1 MTTTIPCVVPEL
13 VAKRLSAL
21 AKAKKMAPAE
31 LAAQALN
38 EFASSFDARRAIR
51 AHRRGAALAD
61 LGWIDGYEGQS
72 VDDILAFADSEDPY
86 ALLSCL
92 DQAIQEHRRK
102 NPGVTGVENIIV
114 AVMALLREVNNGGFD
129 QFFRNSSK
137 RWAFFVGYALVH
149 IDRKDAAKIVRRA
162 VRALGV
168 PDSAVELGP
177 GVGEA
182 FDILDQ
188 KMSSPSPKR
197 DVIFQECDV
206 AFCNLPKLPASLLA
220 YARKHPGGI
229 LRH

>member
-1 MTTTIPCVVPEL
+1 MTTIIPCVVPEL
-13 VAKRLSAL
+13 VAKRLSVL

-38 EFASSFDARRAIR
+38 EFAGSRDARRAIR
-51 AHRRGAALAD
+51 AHRRGASLAD
-61 LGWIDGYEGQS
+61 LGWIDDYEGQS

-86 ALLSCL
+86 QLLSCL
-92 DQAIQEHRRK
+92 EQAIQEHWRK
-102 NPGVTGVENIIV
+102 NPGATGVENIIM

-137 RWAFFVGYALVH
+137 RWAFFARDALVH
-149 IDRKDAAKIVRRA
+149 IGREDAAKIAGRA
-162 VRALGV
+162 IRALGI
-168 PDSAVELGP
+168 PNTAMAVGP
-177 GVGEA
+177 GVGEK

-188 KMSSPSPKR
+188 KMSTSSTRR
-197 DVIFQECDV
+197 DEIFQECDV

-229 LRH
+229 LRR

>member
-1 MTTTIPCVVPEL
+1 MTTVIPCVVPEL
-13 VAKRLSAL
+13 VAKRLSVL
-21 AKAKKMAPAE
+21 AKAKKMTPAE

-38 EFASSFDARRAIR
+38 EFASSSDARRAIR
-51 AHRRGAALAD
+51 AHRRGASLAD

-86 ALLSCL
+86 QLLSCL
-92 DQAIQEHRRK
+92 EEAIKEHRRK
-102 NPGVTGVENIIV
+102 NPGTTGVENTIT

-137 RWAFFVGYALVH
+137 RWAFFVKDALIHVG
-149 IDRKDAAKIVRRA
+149 REDAAKIAGRA

-168 PDSAVELGP
+168 PDSAMALGP
-177 GVGEA
+177 GAGEA

-188 KMSSPSPKR
+188 KMRTPSTKR
-197 DVIFQECDV
+197 DEIFQECDV
-206 AFCNLPKLPASLLA
+206 AFCHLHKLPASLLA

-229 LRH
+229 LPR